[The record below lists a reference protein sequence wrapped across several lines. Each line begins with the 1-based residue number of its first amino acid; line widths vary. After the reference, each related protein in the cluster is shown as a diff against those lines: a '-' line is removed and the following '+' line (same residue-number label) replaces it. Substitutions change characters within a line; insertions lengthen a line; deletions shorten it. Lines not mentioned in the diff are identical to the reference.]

1 MTLEDLIA
9 EVTGWHYSHFGT
21 ANIDLALAK
30 KLVEEASEFRVSR
43 TPEEAADVLIV
54 LCAWA
59 GRHNVDLLEAARIK
73 LEIVKGRDQI
83 ARDKERGILP
93 QDFQKEIDNG

>member
-1 MTLEDLIA
+1 MTFEELVS
-9 EVTGWHYSHFGT
+9 EVKEWHVSHFGT
-21 ANIDLALAK
+21 TNLNMAIAK

-59 GRHNVDLLEAARIK
+59 GRNGIDLLEEAHKK
-73 LEIVKGRDQI
+73 LAIVKDRNQI
-83 ARDKERGILP
+83 ERDKVRGILP
-93 QDFQKEIDNG
+93 EDFVPV